1 MGRGKT
7 PEGAAERLTLNTV
20 AAVLGPAGVK
30 NNSPSAQT
38 SFCPDPS
45 GPPLLGAST
54 RANRERGPNTKD
66 KYQPGLARASPGFF
80 WYSGFCFRLFGI
92 PASTPFCMRRGAQV
106 QADQGSRLSERS
118 EFERDPAWTEHRRLP
133 VAKRR
138 DADSRVAFSFAYF
151 SFGEAKE
158 K

>member
-1 MGRGKT
+1 Q
-7 PEGAAERLTLNTV
+7 PE
-20 AAVLGPAGVK
+20 VLVPAGVK
-30 NNSPSAQT
+30 NNSPAAQT

-45 GPPLLGAST
+45 GPALLGAST
-54 RANRERGPNTKD
+54 RANRERGLKAENKRQIPTRTRH
-66 KYQPGLARASPGFF
+66 GESLFLVVFGVLSLAVWVFG
-80 WYSGFCFRLFGI
+80 FGI
-92 PASTPFCMRRGAQV
+92 PLPTPFCLRRGAQI

-133 VAKRR
+133 VAQRR
-138 DADSRVAFSFAYF
+138 VADSRVAFSFAYF